1 MILNSIETAYTE
13 RLKKACEWL
22 QKADFVLI
30 GAGAGLSTA
39 AGLKYDG
46 PEFEKAFADMISRYA
61 FTDLYTS
68 SFYPFA
74 TEEERWAY
82 WSRHVMYAR
91 FDPPAL
97 PLYQQ
102 LLELVREKDYFVIT
116 TNVDGQFRKAG
127 FDAERLFEV
136 QGDYGYIQGATG
148 ADGHTYYA
156 EDLFRRMVAEQ
167 KDCAIPTALV
177 PSLRQFN
184 SDAPKDEA
192 MDIHV
197 RKDIHF
203 VEDEQWNHTQ
213 EQYESFLQ
221 RAIDGQSPIA
231 LLELV
236 VGFNTPS
243 IIRFPFERLAARLP
257 RTALIRVNKDYPQF
271 QLSGI
276 EHFVGFQEPPQQLIS
291 DILSNI

>member
-1 MILNSIETAYTE
+1 MILNSIETAYPE

-22 QKADFVLI
+22 QKADFVFI
-30 GAGAGLSTA
+30 GAGAGLTTA
-39 AGLKYDG
+39 AGLQYDG
-46 PEFEKAFADMISRYA
+46 PAFKKAFADMINRYA

-82 WSRHVMYAR
+82 WSRHVLYAR

-97 PLYQQ
+97 ALYQQ
-102 LLELVREKDYFVIT
+102 LLELVRGKDYFVIT

-127 FDAERLFEV
+127 FDTERLFEV
-136 QGDYGYIQGATG
+136 QGDYAYIQGVTG

-197 RKDIHF
+197 RKDVYF
-203 VEDEQWNHTQ
+203 VEDEQWNHMQ

-221 RAIDGQSPIA
+221 RAMDGQSHIA
-231 LLELV
+231 LLELG

-276 EHFVGFQEPPQQLIS
+276 EHFAGFHENTEQLIS
-291 DILSNI
+291 NILSNL